1 MVSLN
6 QCMKCTLISAI
17 VFSTIN
23 AIAYIIAWNETDN
36 AVENY
41 GDYSMDMIDSALNV
55 TTSNFN
61 ETSEWFIAI
70 AVEYEALSDF
80 DKENVYCDVVSI
92 QASPDAS
99 YQDAYFESGAARSL
113 MVLACVGAAFVTGNF
128 FCKRYN
134 KFYGIDVNDI
144 GPSDPNA
151 KIPAFSTA
159 VIIKRPDAEKK
170 SAQEQKFE
178 KESEMLSDYRYDM
191 MIQFITAGPF
201 IGLTWLLV
209 TRRSSVDGLD
219 CQEMFYECGLSGDC
233 NMDDM
238 MTTVALN
245 SSLISMLA
253 SYPMLICAFF
263 APILSLCFVLGSGI
277 FLSIGTNDWRYATL
291 PAIMF
296 VYGGVPFVWVYFVD
310 PFMPFEPVLA
320 ILTFAALPMVFQCF
334 YVCYDCHRS
343 CKGTHF

>member
-23 AIAYIIAWNETDN
+23 AIAFITAWVDTMN
-36 AVENY
+36 AVDTYREN
-41 GDYSMDMIDSALNV
+41 SIDMIDEALNA

-61 ETSEWFIAI
+61 ETSEWFVAI
-70 AVEYEALSDF
+70 AAEYEALSDF
-80 DKENVYCDVVSI
+80 DRENVYCDVVAI
-92 QASPDAS
+92 QASPDAILL
-99 YQDAYFESGAARSL
+99 DADFEYGATRSL
-113 MVLACVGAAFVTGNF
+113 MAIACFGLAFVTGNF

-144 GPSDPNA
+144 GPSDPKA

-159 VIIKRPDAEKK
+159 VIIKRTDAEKK
-170 SAQEQKFE
+170 TAEQEKFE

-191 MIQFITAGPF
+191 MIHFIMAGPF
-201 IGLTWLLV
+201 IGLIWLLV

-219 CQEMFYECGLSGDC
+219 CQEMFHVCGKSGNC
-233 NMDDM
+233 SVDDM

-245 SSLISMLA
+245 SSLFAMLA

-263 APILSLCFVLGSGI
+263 APILSLCFVLGTGI

-291 PAIMF
+291 PAVMF

-320 ILTFAALPMVFQCF
+320 ILSFAALPMVFQCF